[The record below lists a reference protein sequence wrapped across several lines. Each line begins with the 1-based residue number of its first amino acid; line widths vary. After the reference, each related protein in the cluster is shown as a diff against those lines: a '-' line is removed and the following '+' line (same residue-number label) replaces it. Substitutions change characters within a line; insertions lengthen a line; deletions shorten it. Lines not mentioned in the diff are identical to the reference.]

1 MRIAVL
7 GATGFIGSRLGQ
19 AILDRGDQLFVLTR
33 NVSKGQAMFPT
44 AAVVDWGDDRSV
56 STALASCDAVVNLAG
71 RSITDPWTKKVKEE
85 IYHSRIDTT
94 KRLVNFL
101 ANLEKRPPVLV
112 NASAIGYY
120 GSSLTAQFD
129 ESSPKGKG
137 FLADVCGD
145 WEASADGAS
154 QLGMRVVK
162 IRIGIVLDRGGGALG
177 RILPIFQLGLGGV
190 IGSGDQWFS
199 WIHRED
205 LVRLILF
212 AIDGSEVKG
221 VLNGTA
227 PQPVTN
233 REFTEV
239 LAQQLK
245 RLAILPV
252 PALALKLA
260 FGEGASVLLEG
271 QKVIPRRPVEL
282 GFSFLTPELPQAITK
297 VCQGMN

>member
-1 MRIAVL
+1 MRIAIL

-33 NVSKGQAMFPT
+33 SVAKGQSMFPT
-44 AAVVDWGDDRSV
+44 AAVVDWQDDRSV
-56 STALASCDAVVNLAG
+56 SLALASSEAVVNLAG

-85 IYHSRIDTT
+85 IYRSRIDTT
-94 KRLVNFL
+94 KRLVNLL
-101 ANLEKRPPVLV
+101 ANLDKRPTVLV

-129 ESSPKGKG
+129 ENSPKGEG
-137 FLADVCGD
+137 FLADVCAD
-145 WEASADGAS
+145 WEASADRATE
-154 QLGMRVVK
+154 LGIRVVK

-212 AIDGSEVKG
+212 AIDRGEVQG

-233 REFTEV
+233 REFTE
-239 LAQQLK
+239 A
-245 RLAILPV
+245 LAIQLQRTALLPV
-252 PALALKLA
+252 PALALKVV
-260 FGEGASVLLEG
+260 FGEGASILLEG
-271 QKVIPRRPVEL
+271 QKVLPRVTTER
-282 GFSFLTPELPQAITK
+282 GFEFTYPTLENALAAVRNCKS
-297 VCQGMN
+297 